1 LRDIFSISISG
12 GILLLVTM
20 FKWSVG
26 LEKDDIYTSIKIAAC
41 VCGKDGL
48 ISFPEEEKIFQLV
61 SEKSPSFTRVQFDQ
75 VIDNFFD
82 SVDQIEDYAEIIS
95 DPSIRQFTCIAMIT
109 VKPPTPVKHVNIDFI
124 IVQCTFQP
132 LPTQHPLSIRFSHH
146 YCASLENTGYN
157 YL

>member
-1 LRDIFSISISG
+1 M
-12 GILLLVTM
+12 LVTM

-75 VIDNFFD
+75 VIDDFFD

-95 DPSIRQFTCIAMIT
+95 DPSIRQFTLQLASKSAGADGLDIRENIA
-109 VKPPTPVKHVNIDFI
+109 
-124 IVQCTFQP
+124 
-132 LPTQHPLSIRFSHH
+132 LSKLKLLWGEDR
-146 YCASLENTGYN
+146 
-157 YL
+157 